1 MAQPSSNYSFQ
12 SFVQFFADN
21 FVVVVLVALFFVG
34 GFVSGSLWTENKML
48 RGGGS
53 AKPASQPTAAAPTEP
68 GADGPTADQMAQLE
82 PVTDDDFIRGNE
94 NAKIVLVEFSDFE
107 CPFCQR
113 FHPTMEQVM
122 EEYGD
127 QVAWVYRHFPLSFH
141 PNAQAAAEASECVA
155 AQGGDDA
162 FWTFTDTIFAKNEE
176 LGGSLTTAAIT
187 ESAEATGVNMATF
200 QECLDS
206 GEMAG
211 NVDADFS
218 NGGTAGVQGTPGTF
232 IVVDG
237 EVKEIIPGA
246 LPFAQ
251 VQPMIEQYL

>member
-12 SFVQFFADN
+12 SFVQFFSDN

-48 RGGGS
+48 RGGTAGTGVG
-53 AKPASQPTAAAPTEP
+53 QPSAAAPTAP

-82 PVTDDDFIRGNE
+82 PVSNDDFIRGNA
-94 NAKIVLVEFSDFE
+94 NAKVVLVEFSDFE

-113 FHPTMEQVM
+113 FHGTMTQVM
-122 EEYGD
+122 DEYGD
-127 QVAWVYRHFPLSFH
+127 QVAWAYRHFPLGFH

-155 AQGGDDA
+155 AQGGDEA
-162 FWTFTDTIFAKNEE
+162 FWTYADAIFAKQTE
-176 LGGSLTTAAIT
+176 LGGSLTAAAIT
-187 ESAEATGVNMATF
+187 EAAQATGVNMDTF
-200 QECLDS
+200 QSCLDS
-206 GEMAG
+206 GEMAA
-211 NVDADFS
+211 NVDADFT
-218 NGGTAGVQGTPGTF
+218 NGSTAGVQGTPGTF

-246 LPFAQ
+246 LPFEQ
-251 VQPMIEQYL
+251 VKPMIDQYL